1 MTIFNDA
8 HRTVEISINTWD
20 ESIGQW
26 SADWSEDFYDAVAKD
41 VTDVQYCIDQATD
54 MRDGKGDYADGD
66 PHPDV
71 AVTVTELDH
80 DDYMRGHIRDLW
92 YGDAEL
98 DGISE
103 PDDAVPGFIQS
114 IDGDQVMSEGRPA
127 YDMYRFVVGTAQDDP
142 GADYVLFD
150 ITPEEMAA
158 FVNDE
163 FDDPD
168 HATRVHPGVHALN
181 PADPVNLAMPADDA
195 NVMGV
200 AL

>member
-8 HRTVEISINTWD
+8 TRTVEISIRTWD
-20 ESIGQW
+20 ETRGQW
-26 SADWSEDFYDAVAKD
+26 SADWSGDFYDAVAKD

-54 MRDGKGDYADGD
+54 MRDGKGDYAEAG
-66 PHPDV
+66 PRPGV

-80 DDYMRGHIRDLW
+80 GEYMRGHIRDLW

-103 PDDAVPGFIQS
+103 PDDAVPGFIQP
-114 IDGDQVMSEGRPA
+114 IDGDQVMHGGRPA
-127 YDMYRFVVGTAQDDP
+127 YDMYRFVVDTAQDVP
-142 GADYVLFD
+142 GPDYVLFD

-168 HATRVHPGVHALN
+168 HATRVHPAIHASD
-181 PADPVNLAMPADDA
+181 PADPTGIAMS
-195 NVMGV
+195 GV
-200 AL
+200 EPSSFTL

>member
-8 HRTVEISINTWD
+8 TRTVEISIRTWD
-20 ESIGQW
+20 ETRGHW
-26 SADWSEDFYDAVAKD
+26 SADWSGDFYDAVAKD

-54 MRDGKGDYADGD
+54 MRDGKGDYAEAGPRPGVD
-66 PHPDV
+66 
-71 AVTVTELDH
+71 VTVTELDH
-80 DDYMRGHIRDLW
+80 GEYMRGHIRDLW

-114 IDGDQVMSEGRPA
+114 IDGDQVMHGGRPA
-127 YDMYRFVVGTAQDDP
+127 YDMYRFVVDTAQDVP
-142 GADYVLFD
+142 GPDYVLFD

-168 HATRVHPGVHALN
+168 HATRVHPAIHASD
-181 PADPVNLAMPADDA
+181 PADPTGIAMNGAEPSPFT
-195 NVMGV
+195 
-200 AL
+200 L